1 MSIDVTDA
9 TFETEVIDRS
19 QTTPVVVDL
28 WAPWCGPCRTL
39 GPILDKVVGETG
51 GRVALVKVN
60 IDENP
65 GIAQAFRVQS
75 IPLVVAIKDGQAVD
89 GFLGAYPEHEV
100 RAFVERLLPSMEE
113 DRLGALVAA
122 GDEASLLAA
131 LDLDP
136 GHAPAVVALAT
147 LHVESGR
154 GDDALALLA
163 RLPETDDVRALAARA
178 RLLGEPQDD
187 YDATLTA
194 LLDRVKAEPDARQ
207 EFLDILEV
215 MGAADPRTATY
226 RRALTSR
233 LF

>member
-100 RAFVERLLPSMEE
+100 RAFVERLLPSVEE

-136 GHAPAVVALAT
+136 GHAPAIVALAT

-194 LLDRVKAEPDARQ
+194 LLDRVKAEPEARQ

>member
-9 TFETEVIDRS
+9 TFETEVIERS
-19 QTTPVVVDL
+19 RSVPVVVDL

-39 GPILDKVVGETG
+39 GPILDKVVGETAG
-51 GRVALVKVN
+51 QVTLVKVN

-100 RAFVERLLPSMEE
+100 RRFVEALLPSEAE
-113 DRLGALVAA
+113 SALAALVAA
-122 GDEASLLAA
+122 GDEASLEQA
-131 LDLDP
+131 LTIDP
-136 GHAPAVVALAT
+136 GHAGAVLALAA
-147 LHVESGR
+147 LR
-154 GDDALALLA
+154 IDQARPDDALALLA
-163 RLPETDDVRALAARA
+163 RLPETDEVRALAARA
-178 RLLGEPQDD
+178 RLAGEPQDD

-194 LLDRVKAEPDARQ
+194 LLDRVKAEPEARQ
-207 EFLDILEV
+207 EFVDILEV
-215 MGAADPRTATY
+215 MGPADPRTARY
-226 RRALTSR
+226 RKALTSR